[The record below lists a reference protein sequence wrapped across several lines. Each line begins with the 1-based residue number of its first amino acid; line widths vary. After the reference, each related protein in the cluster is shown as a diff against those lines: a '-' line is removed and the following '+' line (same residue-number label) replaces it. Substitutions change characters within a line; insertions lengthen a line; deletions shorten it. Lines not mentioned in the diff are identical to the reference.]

1 MRRIVVGFMSTVSAL
16 VLLFSYHTS
25 LGASSSSAGLPSTG
39 DSGTGTA
46 ASDDSAASSST
57 DSSTDSGSS
66 STDSGSG
73 SSTDSGS
80 GSSSGSSGSSSKAYT
95 GAAADTRW
103 GVVQVR
109 ITVQNGKITKSE
121 AVQYPTENPR
131 DQEINAYAVPQL
143 NSEAVDQQSSAIDAV
158 SGATVTSDGYVQSL
172 QSAIDQANL

>member
-1 MRRIVVGFMSTVSAL
+1 MRRIDVGFMSTVSAL

-57 DSSTDSGSS
+57 DSDSSSTDAGSSADSGSS
-66 STDSGSG
+66 S
-73 SSTDSGS
+73 
-80 GSSSGSSGSSSKAYT
+80 SSGSSSKAYT

-109 ITVQNGKITKSE
+109 ITVQN
-121 AVQYPTENPR
+121 
-131 DQEINAYAVPQL
+131 
-143 NSEAVDQQSSAIDAV
+143 
-158 SGATVTSDGYVQSL
+158 
-172 QSAIDQANL
+172 